1 PGCHPPERRPPE
13 MCLAQAAWMEPASIP
28 ERAAARVLATWVPVP
43 AERVRGVAPQAV
55 AAAPQ
60 ARRALPGRVARAT
73 DTGPEAK
80 APGWP
85 GVFPLVP
92 SRLGA
97 AGGQSCNGGRMNVRH
112 FLLVAILGVATGAMA
127 DNTGPTHPE
136 KSREHPLDNRE
147 PRQDIIERPQE
158 RDAVPVPPPGSDD

>member
-1 PGCHPPERRPPE
+1 MIRLPGCHPPERRPPE
-13 MCLAQAAWMEPASIP
+13 CRPPEMFRAQEAWMEPASLP
-28 ERAAARVLATWVPVP
+28 ERAAARVRPTWVPVLTG
-43 AERVRGVAPQAV
+43 RVRGVAPQAV

-85 GVFPLVP
+85 GAFPLVP

-97 AGGQSCNGGRMNVRH
+97 AGGQSCNGGRMNGRP
-112 FLLVAILGVATGAMA
+112 FLLVAILGLATRAMA
-127 DNTGPTHPE
+127 DNTGPAPPE
-136 KSREHPLDNRE
+136 TSPE
-147 PRQDIIERPQE
+147 P
-158 RDAVPVPPPGSDD
+158 